1 MKISRFFLKN
11 CNFFSLNLMFALLEK
26 CAYSELF
33 WCAFSRIRTEYGGII
48 RITPYSL
55 RMRENIDQNN
65 SESGHVL
72 RSVEYAKC
80 LWLIGSILDHFDPQK
95 NWSVEIKGR
104 YNRFLSLKVNILS
117 IQPVFFL
124 CMLYCKSSNKFH

>member
-1 MKISRFFLKN
+1 MKINRAFVKNWNFLAETSHSW
-11 CNFFSLNLMFALLEK
+11 CLALLEK

-33 WCAFSRIRTEYGGII
+33 WSTFSRIRTEYGEVI
-48 RITPYSL
+48 RIW
-55 RMRENIDQNN
+55 ENVDQNN
-65 SESGHVL
+65 SEYGHVL

-80 LWLIGSILDHFDPQK
+80 LWLIGSLLDHSDPQK

-117 IQPVFFL
+117 IQPVSFL